1 MCSFMNSSN
10 LRSHNDKVDSPK
22 GAIVSAWA
30 FPPLFLNLEE
40 IQNINVYRLK
50 KCSCVVGEK
59 CVSEESTFYN
69 ELLLLSMVTQEAKSG
84 VIP

>member
-1 MCSFMNSSN
+1 MF
-10 LRSHNDKVDSPK
+10 
-22 GAIVSAWA
+22 I
-30 FPPLFLNLEE
+30 E
-40 IQNINVYRLK
+40 LK